1 MGVTNVPIVSSCP
14 LRHLTF
20 FAHSSDPCVRYG
32 EIRCHCCT
40 FGTFC
45 LASFRMRSDPVGFAP
60 NTYFQRA
67 SSCRKRSNTA
77 IDQKS
82 TGLRP
87 CLTRLRFRLKS
98 LRCSLVLTD
107 IPVRM
112 LRSLGRSHACRIM
125 LRNLSTAVLRLADCV
140 RCSDTCMTRYCS
152 LLTR

>member
-1 MGVTNVPIVSSCP
+1 MFRLSRLVHYAISPFSRIRPTLVCVTEKFVAIAAP
-14 LRHLTF
+14 LEP
-20 FAHSSDPCVRYG
+20 FASHPFACV
-32 EIRCHCCT
+32 
-40 FGTFC
+40 
-45 LASFRMRSDPVGFAP
+45 LMRSDPVGFAP